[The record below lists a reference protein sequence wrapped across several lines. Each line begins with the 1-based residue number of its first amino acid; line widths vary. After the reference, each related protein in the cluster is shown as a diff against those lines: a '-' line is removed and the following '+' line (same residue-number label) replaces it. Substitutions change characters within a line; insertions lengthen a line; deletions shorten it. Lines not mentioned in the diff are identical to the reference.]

1 MSTHLILGSLSFCT
15 CFFTVAS
22 KARSG
27 VKRPV
32 LHPRRRGRR
41 RAGKGAAGWAE
52 GMRMGVKAK
61 RPGSRVGEDGQ
72 AWGEERDTNRERER
86 ERNRR
91 HGERGT
97 QPPTSP
103 RVAPA
108 RCCQAPPPP
117 GLWGYGRR
125 YKGPNPCSER
135 ALSGSDPLPQGC
147 PLEPSSTTPSSFSV
161 LCSSAFGS
169 S

>member
-1 MSTHLILGSLSFCT
+1 
-15 CFFTVAS
+15 
-22 KARSG
+22 
-27 VKRPV
+27 
-32 LHPRRRGRR
+32 
-41 RAGKGAAGWAE
+41 
-52 GMRMGVKAK
+52 MGVKAK

-117 GLWGYGRR
+117 GLWGYG
-125 YKGPNPCSER
+125 
-135 ALSGSDPLPQGC
+135 
-147 PLEPSSTTPSSFSV
+147 
-161 LCSSAFGS
+161 
-169 S
+169 